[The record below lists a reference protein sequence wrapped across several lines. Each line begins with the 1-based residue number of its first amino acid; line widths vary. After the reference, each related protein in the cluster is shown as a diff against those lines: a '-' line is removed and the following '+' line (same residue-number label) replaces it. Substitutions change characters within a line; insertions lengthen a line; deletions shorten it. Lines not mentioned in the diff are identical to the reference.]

1 MVRTPLF
8 ALALALVS
16 GSISF
21 HIANAA
27 TSEPINWSGIYFGA
41 HAGGAWS
48 DFEMSD
54 HTISVAAAETAS
66 VSRQSGFAGMQI
78 GYNRQVLHSWLLG
91 TEADISFTDLG
102 ANTTTNENAFPAR
115 LQFHDFGTVR
125 TRIGYI
131 MDRTLLYATGG
142 LAWAKDAFSYTS
154 GGFVQ
159 MDAHQYHLGWTAGL
173 GGEYALDRNW
183 SARIEYLHADFGADN
198 AVYTAEPRMT
208 KLTADMVRL
217 ALNYRLGAPEAALP
231 EKTHNG
237 ASSIWNGSYIGA
249 SFGNGRNSFNL
260 NDQLTPN
267 PVFLNPNGL
276 VVGAQAGYNYRLSS
290 AVVVGLEADQSFG
303 SMSANIV
310 TTPVFTEFTNVRID
324 QFGSARARG
333 GFLWNNA
340 VLGYITG
347 GFAWA
352 RSNFSETSVN
362 GIDAARKEYRV
373 GPVVGAGFEIAVSS
387 RASIKAEYL
396 HADFGTSHDAVFDVS
411 LPVDFS
417 LKTDIVRAGF
427 NINLD

>member
-1 MVRTPLF
+1 MMRVPF
-8 ALALALVS
+8 ALSLVFGLISLNLAK
-16 GSISF
+16 
-21 HIANAA
+21 AA
-27 TSEPINWSGIYFGA
+27 APAPINWNGIYFGA
-41 HAGGAWS
+41 HAGGVWS

-66 VSRQSGFAGMQI
+66 ISSGSGFAGMQI
-78 GYNRQVLHSWLLG
+78 GYNRQVLRDWLLG

-102 ANTTTNENAFPAR
+102 TNTTTNENAFPAQF
-115 LQFHDFGTVR
+115 QFHDFGTVR
-125 TRIGYI
+125 TRVGYI
-131 MDRTLLYATGG
+131 MGRTLLYATGG
-142 LAWAKDAFSYTS
+142 LAWAKDAFSYTA

-159 MDAHQYHLGWTAGL
+159 MDAHQYHLGWAAGL
-173 GGEYALDRNW
+173 GGEYALDQNW
-183 SARIEYLHADFGADN
+183 SARIEYLHADFGTN
-198 AVYTAEPRMT
+198 NSVYTIEPRMT
-208 KLTADMVRL
+208 KLDADMVRL
-217 ALNYRLGAPEAALP
+217 ALNYRFGAPGETLS
-231 EKTHNG
+231 EG
-237 ASSIWNGSYIGA
+237 ADNRPADFWNGSYVGVN
-249 SFGNGRNSFNL
+249 FGQGRNSFNL

-303 SMSANIV
+303 SMSANTV
-310 TTPVFTEFTNVRID
+310 TTPVFTEFTNVQID

-340 VLGYITG
+340 MFGYITG

-373 GPVVGAGFEIAVSS
+373 GPAVGAGFEIAVSP

-396 HADFGTSHDAVFDVS
+396 HADFGISHDAVFDVS

-427 NINLD
+427 NLNLD